1 MRIRPLTAAT
11 IALVVALISLRIPP
25 ASCWGNGGYSAD
37 PSNPDY
43 GTHDWIAQHALDWL
57 PTAEKQ
63 YVLDNLA
70 AFLYG
75 TELPDRP
82 SSSGGIGDTTNHH
95 VYFHS
100 DGTLQDDASAVRA
113 QEEYENAVEF
123 VNGGDLVNAV
133 KGLGA
138 VAHYICDVAVFGHV
152 MGSSTD
158 WGSETHHSDY
168 ENHVNAETG
177 NYTSELDTYLV
188 FDGALTVETAYHA
201 AVQLANDTT
210 FDLNGDLTALWMD
223 QNYDWTNAAFK
234 DRAGESLNLAANAV
248 ADVLHTF
255 YVDHV
260 IPELPPTMILP
271 LFIVLTLLAVLYA
284 RRMRI
289 TTPKRHS

>member
-1 MRIRPLTAAT
+1 MALTVAT
-11 IALVVALISLRIPP
+11 IALVAILTNLKMPS
-25 ASCWGNGGYSAD
+25 AFCWSNGGYSAD
-37 PSNPDY
+37 PFNPDY
-43 GTHDWIAQHALDWL
+43 GTHDWIVQHALDWL

-63 YVLDNLA
+63 YILDNLA

-95 VYFHS
+95 IYFHS

-123 VNGGDLVNAV
+123 ANGGDLASAV
-133 KGLGA
+133 KRLGA
-138 VAHYICDVAVFGHV
+138 VVHYICDVAVFGHV

-177 NYTSELDTYLV
+177 TYTSEFDVYLV
-188 FDGALTVETAYHA
+188 FDGALSIESTYHA
-201 AVQLANDTT
+201 AIQLANDTT
-210 FDLNGDLTALWMD
+210 FDPNGDLTALWMD
-223 QNYDWTNAAFK
+223 QNCDWTNAAFK
-234 DRAGESLNLAANAV
+234 DRAGESLSLAANAV
-248 ADVLHTF
+248 ADILHTF

-260 IPELPPTMILP
+260 IPELPRSMILP
-271 LFIVLTLLAVLYA
+271 LFTVLTLLAVLCS

-289 TTPKRHS
+289 VTPKRQSES